1 MSILKSM
8 YPSASYSQKAGKIGD
23 DFLPV
28 CLVCLPFAVWSLL
41 PLLGESKYRRA
52 EVLVS
57 GRGSERKLLTCLTMH
72 TVDPVDP
79 GSVGAGWVSYSRAL
93 GEACTTTM
101 VQVRE
106 LGLEEAEGQVTTA
119 AVIK

>member
-1 MSILKSM
+1 MS
-8 YPSASYSQKAGKIGD
+8 D
-23 DFLPV
+23 D
-28 CLVCLPFAVWSLL
+28 AH
-41 PLLGESKYRRA
+41 GG
-52 EVLVS
+52 S
-57 GRGSERKLLTCLTMH
+57 GGSRKR
-72 TVDPVDP
+72 
-79 GSVGAGWVSYSRAL
+79 GAGWVSYSRAL